1 MMNEDK
7 LKSRKDS
14 RKTFADKKEAGVYQ
28 VSQKVGKKTETQ
40 QFVVN
45 FPVDS
50 ESDIKSKISQQ
61 TGASKAFEI
70 YTFR

>member
-1 MMNEDK
+1 M
-7 LKSRKDS
+7 
-14 RKTFADKKEAGVYQ
+14 
-28 VSQKVGKKTETQ
+28 SQKVGKKTETQ

-61 TGASKAFEI
+61 TGASKAFETNLNTLDI
-70 YTFR
+70 KDFILLLAILVIGAEWFVYVKEQ